1 MQAGS
6 RGFSACMCDLGMQL
20 SSRGLDVGTSAYS
33 ERMTQ
38 DARTRLELLRTQ
50 AAERV
55 ETTAAT
61 LAELM
66 HDREGSN
73 DDDEHDPEGVT
84 LSSEWSRLTG
94 LAEAAASE
102 LRQVDDALA
111 RLDADTYGVCAN
123 CGRPIPGARLEVRP
137 FATHCVA
144 CAEKLGL

>member
-1 MQAGS
+1 MTSDARS
-6 RGFSACMCDLGMQL
+6 RLESLRTLA
-20 SSRGLDVGTSAYS
+20 S
-33 ERMTQ
+33 ERV
-38 DARTRLELLRTQ
+38 A
-50 AAERV
+50 
-55 ETTAAT
+55 TTAAA

-102 LRQVDDALA
+102 LQQVDDAIA
-111 RLDADTYGVCAN
+111 RLDAGTYGVCAN
-123 CGRPIPGARLEVRP
+123 CGRPIPTARLEVRP